1 VIRADE
7 YVAFLRREYLA
18 DYLRSGGSVVKLAVP
33 LEDGS
38 GNELREM
45 LAAAARDE
53 GFIVASVDAAATKVH
68 MIDQLVHEVARQVDW
83 QAGAEAFTRRAIQE
97 LGFAIPPPGEQLTL
111 ETLAELNGYSQSELR
126 IELNRKLQEAI
137 LGDYGMARE
146 FRIAMLRLCQA
157 QIDTGDAAAGARD
170 AVLAWLR
177 GELRL
182 IGPVKAHGIFQRIA
196 RHNASDMLLSLT
208 RWLPRTGVS
217 GLVLDLDLRRCA
229 LAKRPEDDGGVFYTK
244 AAVLDVYELLRQLID
259 STDVLSSCLVFV
271 TTAPESLNDPKR
283 GIESH
288 YYALKLRIWN
298 EVHDRRRTN
307 PFAAL
312 VRVSRD
318 AETLVVHR

>member
-1 VIRADE
+1 
-7 YVAFLRREYLA
+7 
-18 DYLRSGGSVVKLAVP
+18 
-33 LEDGS
+33 
-38 GNELREM
+38 
-45 LAAAARDE
+45 
-53 GFIVASVDAAATKVH
+53 
-68 MIDQLVHEVARQVDW
+68 
-83 QAGAEAFTRRAIQE
+83 
-97 LGFAIPPPGEQLTL
+97 
-111 ETLAELNGYSQSELR
+111 
-126 IELNRKLQEAI
+126 
-137 LGDYGMARE
+137 
-146 FRIAMLRLCQA
+146 MLRLCQA
-157 QIDTGDAAAGARD
+157 QIDASDAAAGARD

-182 IGPVKAHGIFQRIA
+182 IGPVKAYGIFQRIA
-196 RHNASDMLLSLT
+196 RHNAGDMLLSLT